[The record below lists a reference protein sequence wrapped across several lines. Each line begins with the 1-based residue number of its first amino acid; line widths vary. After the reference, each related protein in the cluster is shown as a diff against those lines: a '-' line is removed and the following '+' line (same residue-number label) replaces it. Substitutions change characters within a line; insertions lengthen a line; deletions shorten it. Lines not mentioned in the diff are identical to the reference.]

1 MIAVTGANG
10 QLGRLVLEALS
21 AKGASSVRALVR
33 SPEKAQD
40 LASSTVSVVE
50 ADYNK
55 PETLAG
61 ALEGVDRLLLIS
73 GSEVGQRVPQ
83 HLAVIEA
90 ARAAGVKLIAYTSIL
105 HADSS
110 EMALAAE
117 HKATEEALKA
127 SGIAYVL
134 LRNSW
139 YLENYD
145 GSLAAGLEYGAIS
158 GAAGDGKIAAAS
170 RKDYAEAAAAVLVD
184 PDSSSRTY
192 ELAGSPAFTMSELAA
207 SLSEA
212 SGKVIP
218 YANMAQ
224 DDYTKMLVQAGLP
237 EGFAGILADS
247 DANAAKGSLYG
258 SSEDLEK
265 LIGRK
270 SLSFQDYVR
279 AFLAR

>member
-10 QLGRLVLEALS
+10 QLGRLVLEALTT
-21 AKGASSVRALVR
+21 KGASSVRALVR

-61 ALEGVDRLLLIS
+61 ALKGADRLLLIS
-73 GSEVGQRVPQ
+73 GSEIGQRIPQ
-83 HLAVIEA
+83 HTAVIEA
-90 ARAAGVKLIAYTSIL
+90 AKTAGVKLIAYTSLL

-110 EMALAAE
+110 QMALAVE

-127 SGIAYVL
+127 SGLAYVL
-134 LRNSW
+134 LRNGW

-145 GSLAAGLEYGAIS
+145 SSLAAGLQHGAIT

-170 RKDYAEAAAAVLVD
+170 RKDYADAAAAVLVD
-184 PDSSSRTY
+184 PDSSSRIY

-212 SGKVIP
+212 SGKEIP
-218 YANMAQ
+218 YTNMAK
-224 DDYTKMLVQAGLP
+224 DDYAKMLLQAGLP
-237 EGFAGILADS
+237 EGFANIISDS
-247 DANAAKGSLYG
+247 AANAAKGSLYG

-270 SLSFQDYVR
+270 SLSYQDYVR
-279 AFLAR
+279 AFVAH